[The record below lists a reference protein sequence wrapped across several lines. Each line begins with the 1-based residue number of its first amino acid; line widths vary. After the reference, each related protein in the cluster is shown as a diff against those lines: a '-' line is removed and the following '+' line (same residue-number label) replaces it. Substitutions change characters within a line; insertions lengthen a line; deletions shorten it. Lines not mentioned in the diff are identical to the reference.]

1 MHGSNQ
7 PSGRRAAPTAASDA
21 RADRVATVLICDDV
35 RQVREGLRRSVA
47 RLPAVSR
54 VELVG
59 SGEELLAKFPQ
70 IRPDLVLLDIGMPG
84 VSGLETVR
92 RLLRAHPGARVVLL
106 TVPADREFVGQGIV
120 RGACGYVAKS
130 ASGAE
135 LSAAVAT
142 VLGAVPQQRVPSDGQ
157 RVLTERE
164 VQVLRAMSEGK
175 SNGQIGRELYLSED
189 TIKTHARRLFR
200 KLGAADR
207 AQAVA
212 VGFRLGLVH

>member
-1 MHGSNQ
+1 V
-7 PSGRRAAPTAASDA
+7 A
-21 RADRVATVLICDDV
+21 ATVLICDDT
-35 RQVREGLRRSVA
+35 RQFREGLRRVVA
-47 RLPAVSR
+47 RLPGVAR
-54 VELVG
+54 VVLVG

-106 TVPADREFVGQGIV
+106 AVPADRDYVAQGIV
-120 RGACGYVAKS
+120 RGACGYLAKNS
-130 ASGAE
+130 SGAQ
-135 LSAAVAT
+135 LGTAVAT
-142 VLGAVPQQRVPSDGQ
+142 ILGTVPRQRDPASADVPS
-157 RVLTERE
+157 LTERE

-175 SNGQIGRELYLSED
+175 TNNEIGRELYLSED
-189 TIKTHARRLFR
+189 TVKTHARRLFR

-212 VGFRLGLVH
+212 VGFRRGFVH